1 MMDACCWF
9 LWCCPGSRK
18 TQNDVREFPGGFE
31 GQPVMGQPQRQP
43 PPFVSSTKSQ
53 AELSSRSPTTPW
65 FSRPDGENE
74 SLSSVP
80 VPPLPSREN
89 SFRPKPRE
97 PITSENFRAQVN
109 EAVALNDAL
118 SEIKSRRRARNTH
131 FAPAAASAADSDD
144 DAAAVSDDDASTAT
158 SADLD
163 HVGRHF
169 QPTGESKDIEEP
181 RSSVS
186 SDGIRNS
193 ISTFDEGEDVV
204 ATATQV
210 RARNLTLSRFR
221 RVQTSPLEDVF
232 SIEDSDLDSDQDDE
246 EEEDETKGF
255 STIAL
260 TDSNSIYQQTVDS
273 PVGAS
278 SDAVAENMGGAHD
291 SVEKLSPRSS
301 VSMETVGLSTPPTD
315 PEQ

>member
-9 LWCCPGSRK
+9 LWCCPGPRK

-31 GQPVMGQPQRQP
+31 GQPVMGQPQLQP
-43 PPFVSSTKSQ
+43 PAFVPFTQSQ
-53 AELSSRSPTTPW
+53 AEPLSRSPTTPW

-89 SFRPKPRE
+89 SFRSRPRE

-118 SEIKSRRRARNTH
+118 SEIKSRRRARITH
-131 FAPAAASAADSDD
+131 FAPSAASAAEGADD
-144 DAAAVSDDDASTAT
+144 PEAVSDDDASTAT

-169 QPTGESKDIEEP
+169 QPTGESKDAEEP

-193 ISTFDEGEDVV
+193 ISTFDEGDDVV

-210 RARNLTLSRFR
+210 RARNLTSSQFR
-221 RVQTSPLEDVF
+221 RVQASPLEDVF

-246 EEEDETKGF
+246 EGDDYTKGF
-255 STIAL
+255 STVAL
-260 TDSNSIYQQTVDS
+260 TDSNSVYQQMVDD
-273 PVGAS
+273 PIGAS
-278 SDAVAENMGGAHD
+278 SDAAATNVSGAHD

-301 VSMETVGLSTPPTD
+301 VSLETVGLSTHPTD

>member
-1 MMDACCWF
+1 
-9 LWCCPGSRK
+9 
-18 TQNDVREFPGGFE
+18 
-31 GQPVMGQPQRQP
+31 MGQPQLQP
-43 PPFVSSTKSQ
+43 PAFVPFTQSQ
-53 AELSSRSPTTPW
+53 AEPLSRSPTTPW

-89 SFRPKPRE
+89 SFRSRPRE
-97 PITSENFRAQVN
+97 LITSENFRAQVN

-118 SEIKSRRRARNTH
+118 SEIKSRRRARNAH
-131 FAPAAASAADSDD
+131 FAPSAASAADDAD

-169 QPTGESKDIEEP
+169 QPTGEAKDAEEP

-193 ISTFDEGEDVV
+193 ISTFDEGDDVV

-221 RVQTSPLEDVF
+221 RIQTSPFEDVF
-232 SIEDSDLDSDQDDE
+232 SIEDSDSDLDSDQDDE
-246 EEEDETKGF
+246 EGDDDTKGF

-260 TDSNSIYQQTVDS
+260 TDSNSVYQQTVDN
-273 PVGAS
+273 PIGTS
-278 SDAVAENMGGAHD
+278 SDAAATNMGGAHD

-301 VSMETVGLSTPPTD
+301 VSLETVGLSTPPTD
-315 PEQ
+315 SEV